1 LRDNNLSKKDFIRNF
16 IKKIWIKRDI
26 NGPQRIDKNWIDDLE
41 EFIWLIKDKINTD
54 KLYQSYTSWKKWESW
69 LVERDGV
76 IRVIITQKS

>member
-69 LVERDGV
+69 LVERDWEKK
-76 IRVIITQKS
+76 VIISKKS